1 MGAFLMRSS
10 WEKDS
15 KIVAVA
21 VAMIAA
27 AGHAAGQ
34 SRMLPKV
41 AAFRVDSKLVVVP
54 VTVVDRRGAT
64 VRGLSSEVFNVTE
77 DGVRQQIRSFSEEEA
92 PVSLGI
98 VLDLSGSMKSV
109 LGGAK
114 ESLQALTRD
123 ANPEDEAFLNAVSS
137 SPRPYS
143 RFTTRFDDL
152 LRLVAFE
159 DASGNTAL
167 VDTLYASLQEL
178 RTGVNTRR
186 ALLVISDGMDN
197 HSRRSKGELLQLAM
211 ESDAQIYTIAVSDPA
226 KQYAKPMERTEEDRG
241 RLFLDELSAKT
252 GGLSFA
258 VRSRE
263 DIGAAAAHIRQAL
276 RNRYTIGYVPID
288 NGRSGRWRAIKIT
301 VARLGIRAYFRT
313 EYRSN

>member
-1 MGAFLMRSS
+1 
-10 WEKDS
+10 
-15 KIVAVA
+15 
-21 VAMIAA
+21 
-27 AGHAAGQ
+27 
-34 SRMLPKV
+34 
-41 AAFRVDSKLVVVP
+41 
-54 VTVVDRRGAT
+54 
-64 VRGLSSEVFNVTE
+64 
-77 DGVRQQIRSFSEEEA
+77 
-92 PVSLGI
+92 
-98 VLDLSGSMKSV
+98 
-109 LGGAK
+109 
-114 ESLQALTRD
+114 LTRD

-143 RFTTRFDDL
+143 SFTTRFDDL

-211 ESDAQIYTIAVSDPA
+211 ESDAQIYTIVVSDPA

>member
-143 RFTTRFDDL
+143 SFTTRFDDL

-211 ESDAQIYTIAVSDPA
+211 ESDAQIYTIVVSDPA
-226 KQYAKPMERTEEDRG
+226 KQYVKPMARMEENRG
-241 RLFLDELSAKT
+241 LLFLDELSART
-252 GGLSFA
+252 GGLSFV
-258 VRSRE
+258 VRGRE
-263 DIGAAAAHIRQAL
+263 DIAAAAAHIGQAL
-276 RNRYTIGYVPID
+276 RNQYTIGYVPL
-288 NGRSGRWRAIKIT
+288 GRSRQAQWRRIRVT
-301 VARLGIRAYFRT
+301 VAGSGMKVYART
-313 EYRSN
+313 GYRND